1 MVQIKVTPRAKRFVQ
16 ENGITDL
23 TFVHHAPDV
32 ACCLGVTHEV
42 LSASQPPTKPE
53 DYHHLQADGINLY
66 VDRALIMGDRL
77 TLTVRGIFKKRLDL
91 DGLICKVI

>member
-1 MVQIKVTPRAKRFVQ
+1 
-16 ENGITDL
+16 
-23 TFVHHAPDV
+23 
-32 ACCLGVTHEV
+32 
-42 LSASQPPTKPE
+42 
-53 DYHHLQADGINLY
+53 